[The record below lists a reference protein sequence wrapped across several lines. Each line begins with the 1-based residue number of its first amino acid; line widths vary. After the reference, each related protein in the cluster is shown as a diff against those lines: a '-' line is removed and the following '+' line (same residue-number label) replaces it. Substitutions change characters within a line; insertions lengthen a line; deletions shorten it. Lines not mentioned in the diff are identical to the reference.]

1 MTISTT
7 KPLTFEEFL
16 QVCPEDGNYELIDGE
31 IIKMEATGAHKN
43 VARFLLFAF
52 NDEIKRLKLDW
63 VVDKDIVIRT
73 FSNEGTERGRRPDVS
88 LVEGRIWDR
97 YLNTYAAITEPLIL
111 AVEVASSNWDDD
123 YIDKV
128 DEYQR
133 LGIPE
138 YWIVDYLAVASRNY
152 LGNPKVPTVSVYH
165 LVEGVYQVKRYTGND
180 LIISPTFPELQLT
193 VATVVAASR
202 SRNMFDEG

>member
-165 LVEGVYQVKRYTGND
+165 LIEGVYQVKRYTGND

-202 SRNMFDEG
+202 SRNMFDGG